1 MIRMFHVYKNY
12 PNKIQA
18 LRDIN
23 IHIKKGEFVFLVGPT
38 GAGKSTFVKLI
49 YRGIVPTKGQV
60 IVDGINIAR
69 LKPSYVPY
77 LRRNI
82 GIVFQDFKLLYNRT
96 VYENISFGL
105 KAIGATNFEIRQQV
119 KKVLN
124 LVGLEHK
131 KKIKPHNMIFENVG
145 FYFREALL
153 SFRRSTLISMATI
166 LSITTILIIVGVFLL
181 ISINSNLFL
190 KNIESQLEI
199 VVYLEDD
206 ISKAELNNFK
216 NNFTSIDGIKEV
228 KFVSKEEAYQ
238 RLLKSLGEQKDILS
252 AIETN
257 PLPASFEIRAKDP
270 KVIRQIANQ
279 IAKLKKVE
287 EVEYGQGTVEKL
299 LNFTYIFRR
308 AGILILALLV
318 FASILIIS
326 NIIKITVYARR
337 NEIEIMSLTGAT
349 SWFIK
354 WPFIIEGF
362 LQGFISAILSI
373 IILYKFYF
381 FAIDKVHQ
389 VIPFLPLVVG
399 NMDLLPIGIS
409 ILLLGSLVG
418 ILGSMFSVGKYLD
431 V

>member
-1 MIRMFHVYKNY
+1 
-12 PNKIQA
+12 
-18 LRDIN
+18 
-23 IHIKKGEFVFLVGPT
+23 
-38 GAGKSTFVKLI
+38 
-49 YRGIVPTKGQV
+49 
-60 IVDGINIAR
+60 
-69 LKPSYVPY
+69 
-77 LRRNI
+77 
-82 GIVFQDFKLLYNRT
+82 
-96 VYENISFGL
+96 
-105 KAIGATNFEIRQQV
+105 
-119 KKVLN
+119 
-124 LVGLEHK
+124 
-131 KKIKPHNMIFENVG
+131 MIFENVG

-153 SFRRSTLISMATI
+153 SFRRSTLMSMAAI
-166 LSITTILIIVGVFLL
+166 LSTTTILIIVGVFLL
-181 ISINSNLFL
+181 ISVNSNLFL

-199 VVYLEDD
+199 IVYLEDN
-206 ISKAELNNFK
+206 ISKAELNNLK

-228 KFVSKEEAYQ
+228 KFVSKEEAYK

-270 KVIRQIANQ
+270 KVIGQIANQ

-362 LQGFISAILSI
+362 LQGFIAAILSI
-373 IILYKFYF
+373 MILYNFYF
-381 FAIDKVHQ
+381 FAINKVHQ
-389 VIPFLPLVVG
+389 SIPFLPLVVD
-399 NMDLLPIGIS
+399 NMDLLPIGIA
-409 ILLLGSLVG
+409 IVLLGSFVG

>member
-1 MIRMFHVYKNY
+1 
-12 PNKIQA
+12 
-18 LRDIN
+18 
-23 IHIKKGEFVFLVGPT
+23 
-38 GAGKSTFVKLI
+38 
-49 YRGIVPTKGQV
+49 
-60 IVDGINIAR
+60 
-69 LKPSYVPY
+69 
-77 LRRNI
+77 
-82 GIVFQDFKLLYNRT
+82 
-96 VYENISFGL
+96 
-105 KAIGATNFEIRQQV
+105 
-119 KKVLN
+119 
-124 LVGLEHK
+124 
-131 KKIKPHNMIFENVG
+131 MIFENVG

-153 SFRRSTLISMATI
+153 SFRRSTLMTTAAI
-166 LSITTILIIVGVFLL
+166 LSTTTILIIVGVFLL
-181 ISINSNLFL
+181 ISVNSNLFL

-199 VVYLEDD
+199 IVYLEDN
-206 ISKAELNNFK
+206 ISKAELNNLK
-216 NNFTSIDGIKEV
+216 NNFTSIDEIKEV

-238 RLLKSLGEQKDILS
+238 RLLKSLGERKDILS

-270 KVIRQIANQ
+270 KVIGQIANQ

-381 FAIDKVHQ
+381 FTINRVHQ

>member
-1 MIRMFHVYKNY
+1 
-12 PNKIQA
+12 
-18 LRDIN
+18 
-23 IHIKKGEFVFLVGPT
+23 
-38 GAGKSTFVKLI
+38 
-49 YRGIVPTKGQV
+49 
-60 IVDGINIAR
+60 
-69 LKPSYVPY
+69 
-77 LRRNI
+77 
-82 GIVFQDFKLLYNRT
+82 
-96 VYENISFGL
+96 
-105 KAIGATNFEIRQQV
+105 
-119 KKVLN
+119 
-124 LVGLEHK
+124 
-131 KKIKPHNMIFENVG
+131 MIFENVG

-153 SFRRSTLISMATI
+153 SFRRSTLMTTAAI
-166 LSITTILIIVGVFLL
+166 LSTTTILIIVGVFLL
-181 ISINSNLFL
+181 ISVNSNLFL

-199 VVYLEDD
+199 IVYLEDN
-206 ISKAELNNFK
+206 ISKAELNNLK

-252 AIETN
+252 AIEVN
-257 PLPASFEIRAKDP
+257 PLPASFEIQAKDP
-270 KVIRQIANQ
+270 KMIKQIANQ
-279 IAKLKKVE
+279 IAEFKKVE

-308 AGILILALLV
+308 VGILILALLI

-354 WPFIIEGF
+354 WPFIIEGL
-362 LQGFISAILSI
+362 LQGFISAILST

-381 FAIDKVHQ
+381 FAINKVHQ
-389 VIPFLPLVVG
+389 VIPFLPLVVD
-399 NMDLLPIGIS
+399 NMDLLPIGIA
-409 ILLLGSLVG
+409 IVLLGSFVG

>member
-1 MIRMFHVYKNY
+1 
-12 PNKIQA
+12 
-18 LRDIN
+18 
-23 IHIKKGEFVFLVGPT
+23 
-38 GAGKSTFVKLI
+38 
-49 YRGIVPTKGQV
+49 
-60 IVDGINIAR
+60 
-69 LKPSYVPY
+69 
-77 LRRNI
+77 
-82 GIVFQDFKLLYNRT
+82 
-96 VYENISFGL
+96 
-105 KAIGATNFEIRQQV
+105 
-119 KKVLN
+119 
-124 LVGLEHK
+124 
-131 KKIKPHNMIFENVG
+131 MIFENMG

-153 SFRRSTLISMATI
+153 SFRRSALMSIAAI
-166 LSITTILIIVGVFLL
+166 LSTTTILIIVGGFLL

-206 ISKAELNNFK
+206 ISKAELNNIK

-252 AIETN
+252 TIETN

-270 KVIRQIANQ
+270 KVIGRIANQ
-279 IAKLKKVE
+279 ITELKKVE

-381 FAIDKVHQ
+381 FAINKVYQ
-389 VIPFLPLVVG
+389 IIPFLPLVVG

>member
-1 MIRMFHVYKNY
+1 
-12 PNKIQA
+12 
-18 LRDIN
+18 
-23 IHIKKGEFVFLVGPT
+23 
-38 GAGKSTFVKLI
+38 
-49 YRGIVPTKGQV
+49 
-60 IVDGINIAR
+60 
-69 LKPSYVPY
+69 
-77 LRRNI
+77 
-82 GIVFQDFKLLYNRT
+82 
-96 VYENISFGL
+96 
-105 KAIGATNFEIRQQV
+105 
-119 KKVLN
+119 
-124 LVGLEHK
+124 
-131 KKIKPHNMIFENVG
+131 MIFENVG

-153 SFRRSTLISMATI
+153 SFRRSTLMTTAAI
-166 LSITTILIIVGVFLL
+166 LSTTTILIIVGVFLL
-181 ISINSNLFL
+181 ISVNSNLFL

-199 VVYLEDD
+199 IVYLEDN
-206 ISKAELNNFK
+206 ISKTELNNLK
-216 NNFTSIDGIKEV
+216 NNFTSIDGIKEA
-228 KFVSKEEAYQ
+228 KFVSKEEAHQ

-252 AIETN
+252 AIEVN
-257 PLPASFEIRAKDP
+257 PLPASFEIQAKDP
-270 KVIRQIANQ
+270 KMIKQIANQ
-279 IAKLKKVE
+279 IAKFNKVE

-308 AGILILALLV
+308 AGILILALLI

-326 NIIKITVYARR
+326 NIIKLTVYARR

-362 LQGFISAILSI
+362 LQGFIAAILSI

-381 FAIDKVHQ
+381 FAINKMHQ